1 MYRTLHPIAAEYTY
15 FLGVRGIFSKIW
27 LVLAIKYLNEYKRI
41 KTEKSMFSMYVLE
54 ISREIE
60 QGVYVF
66 VCANVYKEREGG
78 RKLFIL
84 RNWFTRLWGAGKS
97 KICRAG
103 QQAGHQRRAD
113 VIVSSL

>member
-15 FLGVRGIFSKIW
+15 FLGVHGIFSKIG
-27 LVLAIKYLNEYKRI
+27 LVLAIKYLNKYKWI

-66 VCANVYKEREGG
+66 VCAYVCIKREKGEESY
-78 RKLFIL
+78 LF
-84 RNWFTRLWGAGKS
+84 
-97 KICRAG
+97 
-103 QQAGHQRRAD
+103 
-113 VIVSSL
+113 